1 MEENKTTP
9 APAAGSKNGSE
20 ENKRSDHRSK
30 IGGQALIEGVMMKGV
45 YKGAMACRLPD
56 GTIDVETWDIK
67 GGVGKSRPWY
77 KKIPLIRGVYA
88 FINSMIDGYKCL
100 MKSAEKQMVED
111 EDENAD
117 GKEPSEKKP
126 EEKPSKFELWL
137 EAHFDEKTVEVF
149 MTLLMVVSLILTL
162 LGFLFLPKWLV
173 GLVPFLTANRIVQ
186 SFAEGVIKIVIFV
199 GYMAI
204 TGSNKD
210 IRRTYEYHGA
220 EHKTIACFEAGLPLT
235 VENVQKQVRLHPRC
249 GTSFI
254 FLTLFISILVMCFVP
269 FTVPWQRFL
278 CSFAL
283 LPVTVGCSFEA
294 IQFAGR
300 SDSGFAKALSYP
312 GLQLQKITT
321 KEPDAS
327 QIECAIAA
335 LKPCIPENLEDDK
348 W

>member
-67 GGVGKSRPWY
+67 GGVGKNRPWY
-77 KKIPLIRGVYA
+77 KKIPLIRGVYS
-88 FINSMIDGYKCL
+88 FIFSMVDGYKCL
-100 MKSAEKQMVED
+100 MKSAEKQMTDDGSEED
-111 EDENAD
+111 KD
-117 GKEPSEKKP
+117 
-126 EEKPSKFELWL
+126 EKPSKLDLWL
-137 EAHFDEKTVEVF
+137 EKHFTEKTINVIMTVF
-149 MTLLMVVSLILTL
+149 TVLSTVAALLL
-162 LGFLFLPKWLV
+162 FLFLPKWIV
-173 GLVPFLTANRIVQ
+173 GGLMGLAGLENRILQ
-186 SFAEGVIKIVIFV
+186 SFLEGIIKIVIFIS
-199 GYMAI
+199 YMAV
-204 TGSNKD
+204 TGLSKD

-235 VENVQKQVRLHPRC
+235 VENVKKQVRLHPRC

-254 FLTLFISILVMCFVP
+254 FLTLFISILVMCLVP
-269 FTVPWQRFL
+269 FTIPWQRFL

-283 LPVTVGCSFEA
+283 LPLTVGFSFEA

-300 SDSGFAKALSYP
+300 SSSIISKIISWP
-312 GLQLQKITT
+312 GLQLQRITT
-321 KEPDAS
+321 REPDAS

-335 LKPCIPENLEDDK
+335 LTPCIPENLEDDK

>member
-1 MEENKTTP
+1 MEEKN
-9 APAAGSKNGSE
+9 AASQPQSCPTHK
-20 ENKRSDHRSK
+20 SK
-30 IGGQALIEGVMMKGV
+30 IGGQALIEGVMMKGA

-67 GGVGKSRPWY
+67 GGVGKNRPWY

-88 FINSMIDGYKCL
+88 FVFSMIDGYKCL
-100 MKSAEKQMVED
+100 MKSAEKQMVEG
-111 EDENAD
+111 EN
-117 GKEPSEKKP
+117 GELP
-126 EEKPSKFELWL
+126 EEEQPSKFEQWL
-137 EAHFDEKTVEVF
+137 DAHFTEKTVEAIMTVF
-149 MTLLMVVSLILTL
+149 MVLSLIAALAM
-162 LGFLFLPKWLV
+162 FLFLPKWIVSLI
-173 GLVPFLTANRIVQ
+173 PPLTSNRVLQ
-186 SFAEGVIKIVIFV
+186 SFSEGIIKIIIFV
-199 GYMAI
+199 GYMAV
-204 TGSNKD
+204 TGTMKD

-235 VENVQKQVRLHPRC
+235 VENVQKQIRLHPRC

-254 FLTLFISILVMCFVP
+254 FLTLFISILVMCLVP

-283 LPVTVGCSFEA
+283 LPITVGCSFEA

-300 SDSGFAKALSYP
+300 SDSLFAKIFSYP

-321 KEPDAS
+321 REPDAS

-335 LKPCIPENLEDDK
+335 LTPCIPENLEDDK

>member
-1 MEENKTTP
+1 MDKKEQQSCPSHK
-9 APAAGSKNGSE
+9 
-20 ENKRSDHRSK
+20 SK
-30 IGGQALIEGVMMKGV
+30 IGGQALIEGVMMKGA

-67 GGVGKSRPWY
+67 GGVGKDRPWY

-88 FINSMIDGYKCL
+88 FVSSMTDGYKCL
-100 MKSAEKQMVED
+100 MKSAEKQMTED
-111 EDENAD
+111 ETETQNED
-117 GKEPSEKKP
+117 
-126 EEKPSKFELWL
+126 PSKMEQWL
-137 EAHFDEKTVEVF
+137 DAHFNEKTVEAL
-149 MTLLMVVSLILTL
+149 MTVITVLSMIAALAM
-162 LGFLFLPKWLV
+162 FLFVPKWLV
-173 GLVPFLTANRIVQ
+173 GLIPFLKVNHVVQ
-186 SFAEGVIKIVIFV
+186 SFSEGIVKVIIFV
-199 GYMAI
+199 AYMAV
-204 TGSNKD
+204 TGLNKD

-235 VENVQKQVRLHPRC
+235 VENVQKQIRLHPRC

-269 FTVPWQRFL
+269 FIVPWQRFL

-283 LPVTVGCSFEA
+283 LPITVGCSFEA

-300 SDSGFAKALSYP
+300 SDSAFAKALSYP
-312 GLQLQKITT
+312 GLQLQRITT
-321 KEPDAS
+321 KEPDAG

-335 LKPCIPENLEDDK
+335 LLPCIPENPEDDK

>member
-1 MEENKTTP
+1 MEEKKTTS
-9 APAAGSKNGSE
+9 APVHK
-20 ENKRSDHRSK
+20 SK

-45 YKGAMACRLPD
+45 SKGAMACRLPD

-67 GGVGKSRPWY
+67 GGVGKDRPWY

-88 FINSMIDGYKCL
+88 FVNSMIDGYKCL
-100 MKSAEKQMVED
+100 MKSAEKQMTEEEKD
-111 EDENAD
+111 EEEENA
-117 GKEPSEKKP
+117 
-126 EEKPSKFELWL
+126 SKFEKWL
-137 EAHFDEKTVEVF
+137 DKHFTEKTVEGIMLVF
-149 MTLLMVVSLILTL
+149 TVLSMAAALAM
-162 LGFLFLPKWLV
+162 FLFLPKWLV
-173 GLVPFLTANRIVQ
+173 GLVPFLTVNRVVQ
-186 SFAEGVIKIVIFV
+186 SFAEGIIKIIIFV
-199 GYMAI
+199 AYMAV
-204 TGSNKD
+204 TGLNKD

-235 VENVQKQVRLHPRC
+235 VENVKKQIRLHPRC

-254 FLTLFISILVMCFVP
+254 FLTLFISILVMCLVP
-269 FTVPWQRFL
+269 FTIPWQRFL

-300 SDSGFAKALSYP
+300 SDSLFAKIFSYP

-321 KEPDAS
+321 REPDAK
-327 QIECAIAA
+327 QIECAIEAM
-335 LKPCIPENLEDDK
+335 KPCIPENLEDDK

>member
-1 MEENKTTP
+1 MEEEKNTAP
-9 APAAGSKNGSE
+9 APPSNHK
-20 ENKRSDHRSK
+20 SK
-30 IGGQALIEGVMMKGV
+30 IGGQALIEGVMMKGA

-56 GTIDVETWDIK
+56 GTIDIETWDIK
-67 GGVGKSRPWY
+67 GNVGKDRPWY

-111 EDENAD
+111 ENGEI
-117 GKEPSEKKP
+117 KE
-126 EEKPSKFELWL
+126 EEKPSKLELWL
-137 EAHFDEKTVEVF
+137 EAHFTEKTVETIMLIFTVAS
-149 MTLLMVVSLILTL
+149 MVIA
-162 LGFLFLPKWLV
+162 LGMFLFLPKWIV
-173 GLVPFLTANRIVQ
+173 GGILKLAGLENRILQ
-186 SFAEGVIKIVIFV
+186 SFLEGIIKIVIFV
-199 GYMAI
+199 GYMAV
-204 TGSNKD
+204 TGMNKD

-300 SDSGFAKALSYP
+300 SDSAFAKALSYP
-312 GLQLQKITT
+312 GMQLQRITT

-335 LKPCIPENLEDDK
+335 MKPCIPENLEDDK

>member
-1 MEENKTTP
+1 MDEKKVP
-9 APAAGSKNGSE
+9 ASHK
-20 ENKRSDHRSK
+20 SK
-30 IGGQALIEGVMMKGV
+30 IGGQALIEGVMMKGA

-67 GGVGKSRPWY
+67 GGVGKDRPWY
-77 KKIPLIRGVYA
+77 KKIPLIRGCYA
-88 FINSMIDGYKCL
+88 FVNSMTDGYKCL

-111 EDENAD
+111 ENGESDE
-117 GKEPSEKKP
+117 EPT
-126 EEKPSKFELWL
+126 KFEKWL
-137 EAHFDEKTVEVF
+137 DEHFTEKNVEGIMTV
-149 MTLLMVVSLILTL
+149 LTVL
-162 LGFLFLPKWLV
+162 SMIVAMAMFLFVPKWVV
-173 GLVPFLTANRIVQ
+173 GLVPFLKVNHIIQ
-186 SFAEGVIKIVIFV
+186 SFAEGIIKIIIFV

-204 TGSNKD
+204 TGMNKD

-235 VENVQKQVRLHPRC
+235 VENVQKQIRLHPRC

-278 CSFAL
+278 CSLAL

-312 GLQLQKITT
+312 GLQLQRITT
-321 KEPDAS
+321 REPDAR
-327 QIECAIAA
+327 QIECAIEAM
-335 LKPCIPENLEDDK
+335 KPCIPDNLEDDK